1 MGSVIR
7 VNHPTLTSEERN
19 NRMEQIKEA
28 AIRFYKEVKSNEDKS
43 KNRVV

>member
-1 MGSVIR
+1 MGEVIR

-19 NRMEQIKEA
+19 SRMEQIKEA
-28 AIRFYKEVKSNEDKS
+28 AIRFYKEVKKNEEKS

>member
-1 MGSVIR
+1 MGGIIR

-19 NRMEQIKEA
+19 IRMEQIKES
-28 AIRFYKEVKSNEDKS
+28 AILFYKEVKRNEEKS